1 MDEQFNLL
9 LCALRNAC
17 SLRIEVNQINLES
30 SLIELNYIKLIES
43 HLTTKEIEFESVRE
57 YLFWI
62 NKRIQSVNRKIKTD
76 AETYNLGQS
85 YLVLFVYLY
94 NELEKIYFGNE
105 LSYKVAMDNIE
116 LMIKNLG
123 EFEQ

>member
-62 NKRIQSVNRKIKTD
+62 NKRIQSVNRKKKLMQKLTILD
-76 AETYNLGQS
+76 RAI
-85 YLVLFVYLY
+85 LFCLF
-94 NELEKIYFGNE
+94 IYIMN
-105 LSYKVAMDNIE
+105 
-116 LMIKNLG
+116 
-123 EFEQ
+123 